1 MTFPTDTKPNQSGS
15 ALTKRKDR
23 TKKNE
28 NGHAKDSLRPNSP
41 RADKSDASDNDM
53 NGDAED
59 LDVSLSPIHG
69 TTNLNNLF
77 RNLLC
82 KFFSFWESS

>member
-1 MTFPTDTKPNQSGS
+1 MTFTTDTKPNQSGS

-59 LDVSLSPIHG
+59 LDVSHWAIWTRDNKSNYPVMDIWIKGL
-69 TTNLNNLF
+69 
-77 RNLLC
+77 
-82 KFFSFWESS
+82 